1 MLITEEITVAGTITL
16 PAVTLNGSVVNLSDT
31 KVQDDLQNL
40 SSPLAQQLVDAF
52 QPEVHFASLFP
63 FCLKK
68 AFLFV
73 LPFLTQQLVD
83 ASSQRYTL
91 HHFFPFC
98 LKKAFL
104 FVLPFLRYKLVSREV
119 DHS

>member
-73 LPFLTQQLVD
+73 LP
-83 ASSQRYTL
+83 SSQRYTL